1 MDKSTIVCRCEEI
14 NVDEIETAMKNG
26 AETFDDIKRLTRCG
40 MGPCQ
45 SKICLNPV
53 REIIAEYTGKPLAD
67 IRISRMRMPLKLVR
81 MSALTNDSEGGN
93 VASVFGESVE
103 DGETNNE

>member
-14 NVDEIETAMKNG
+14 NIDEIETAIKYG

-45 SKICLNPV
+45 SKNCIGPV
-53 REIIAEYTGKPLAD
+53 NEIIANNTGKQLKDLPLT
-67 IRISRMRMPLKLVR
+67 RMRIPVKPIKMKVLVTDIEN
-81 MSALTNDSEGGN
+81 SSI
-93 VASVFGESVE
+93 ASVFAESVDE
-103 DGETNNE
+103 DGDNR

>member
-14 NVDEIETAMKNG
+14 NIDEIETAIKYG

-45 SKICLNPV
+45 AKICIGPV
-53 REIIAEYTGKPLAD
+53 NEIIANNTGKQLKDLPLT
-67 IRISRMRMPLKLVR
+67 RMRIPVKPIKMKVLV
-81 MSALTNDSEGGN
+81 TDIEDSSI
-93 VASVFGESVE
+93 ASVFAESVDE
-103 DGETNNE
+103 DGDNR